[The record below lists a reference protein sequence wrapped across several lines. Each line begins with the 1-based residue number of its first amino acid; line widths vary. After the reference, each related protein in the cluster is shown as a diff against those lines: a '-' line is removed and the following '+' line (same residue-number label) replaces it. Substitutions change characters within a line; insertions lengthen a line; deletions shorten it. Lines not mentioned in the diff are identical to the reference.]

1 MAKSGKKERSLA
13 LYEAILSLNSVEECC
28 SFFDDLCTENEL
40 RSMEQRFD
48 VAALLLEGKVYTEIL
63 EKTGAGSATVSRVRR
78 NILDHA
84 SGGMLREAILR
95 MEHKNDSSEAEGE
108 KN

>member
-1 MAKSGKKERSLA
+1 MAKSGKKERSTA
-13 LYEAILSLNSVEECC
+13 LYEAILSLSDVDECC
-28 SFFDDLCTENEL
+28 RFFDDLCTENEL

-48 VAALLLEGKVYTEIL
+48 VACYLLQGKVYTEIL

-95 MEHKNDSSEAEGE
+95 SEQGIQTSETDGE
-108 KN
+108 

>member
-1 MAKSGKKERSLA
+1 MAKSGKKERSTA
-13 LYEAILSLNSVEECC
+13 LYEAVLMLKDVEECC
-28 SFFDDLCTENEL
+28 RFFDDLCTENEL

-48 VAALLLEGKVYTEIL
+48 VACYLLQGKVYTEIL

-84 SGGMLREAILR
+84 SGGMLREVIQR
-95 MEHKNDSSEAEGE
+95 AEQENNAVEIDGE
-108 KN
+108 